1 MDSYLK
7 GEILGLLNELEEA
20 LDACGL
26 IVEDSYVTR
35 ERLAF
40 VREEMEYL

>member
-20 LDACGL
+20 LDANPL
-26 IVEDSYVTR
+26 IVEDAYVTR

>member
-1 MDSYLK
+1 MNGHLK

-20 LDACGL
+20 LDACTL
-26 IVEDSYVTR
+26 IVEDEDVTR